1 MNLTIV
7 KNATLFI
14 AYSLRYMIKVIVIDL
29 GGVYFENGTK
39 IALPKIYKL
48 VKVPKKKIDEIF
60 CGYPHKE
67 GWLYRRGKIT
77 KKKFWNAAVK
87 KLKIDKKLVPKL
99 KEIWNFSYKP
109 IKGMKEIVA
118 KLRKNYK
125 VIAFSGTTKERVVY
139 QNKKYGLLKDF
150 DDFVLS
156 FKVGFTKREIEF
168 YKILLKRLGKMKCK
182 PEECILIDDT
192 KMVLDI
198 AKSFGLK
205 TILFKNP
212 KQLKSDLRKFGV
224 KI

>member
-1 MNLTIV
+1 
-7 KNATLFI
+7 
-14 AYSLRYMIKVIVIDL
+14 MIKVIVMDF

-48 VKVPKKKIDEIF
+48 VKVLKKKIDEIF

-77 KKKFWNAAVK
+77 KKKFWNAAIK
-87 KLKIDKKLVPKL
+87 KLKINKKLVPKL
-99 KEIWNFSYKP
+99 QKIWNSSYKP
-109 IKGMKEIVA
+109 IKGMKEIVT
-118 KLRKNYK
+118 KLRKKYR
-125 VIAFSGTTKERVVY
+125 VIVFSGTTKERTEY
-139 QNKKYGLLKDF
+139 QNKKYGALKDF

-156 FKVGFTKREIEF
+156 FKAGFTKREIEF
-168 YKILLKRLGKMKCK
+168 YKILLKKIEEMKCK
-182 PEECILIDDT
+182 PEECILIDDF

-198 AKSFGLK
+198 AKSFGMK

>member
-1 MNLTIV
+1 
-7 KNATLFI
+7 
-14 AYSLRYMIKVIVIDL
+14 MIKAIVIDL

-48 VKVPKKKIDEIF
+48 VKAPKKKIDEIF
-60 CGYPHKE
+60 CGYPYKE

-87 KLKIDKKLVPKL
+87 KLKINKKLTPKL
-99 KEIWNFSYKP
+99 QEIWNSSYKP
-109 IKGMKEIVA
+109 IKGMKEIVT
-118 KLRKNYK
+118 KLRRNYK
-125 VIAFSGTTKERVVY
+125 VIAFSGTTKERVAY

-168 YKILLKRLGKMKCK
+168 YKILLKRLEKMKCR
-182 PEECILIDDT
+182 PEECILIDDG
-192 KMVLDI
+192 KFVLDI

-212 KQLKSDLRKFGV
+212 KQLKADLKKFGV

>member
-1 MNLTIV
+1 MALLSSRKIKEINF
-7 KNATLFI
+7 KN
-14 AYSLRYMIKVIVIDL
+14 MIKIIIMDL

-77 KKKFWNAAVK
+77 KKKFWNIAVE

-99 KEIWNFSYKP
+99 KEIWHSSYRP
-109 IKGMKEIVA
+109 IKGMKELIG
-118 KLRKNYK
+118 KLRKNYR
-125 VIAFSGTTKERVVY
+125 VIAFSGNIRERVEY
-139 QNKKYGLLKDF
+139 LNKKNCLFGDF
-150 DDFVLS
+150 DDLLLS

-168 YKILLKRLGKMKCK
+168 YKILLKKLEKMKSK
-182 PEECILIDDT
+182 PKECILIDDS

-205 TILFKNP
+205 TILFESP